1 MRVGL
6 HKFKFAEPHQNM
18 EVVSVGR
25 VIQARELLTKQSSF
39 EQFCSQFD
47 WYDFKILGSFLTK
60 LPFPRDTTTQSLHS
74 LFQLF
79 KSRGTAISK
88 MTISRRLNRM
98 ALLGLLRKLPKTNPA
113 FYEIA
118 RGQEELVRR
127 IVYFKHTEECLGI
140 MEMGRKD
147 ENAM

>member
-1 MRVGL
+1 M
-6 HKFKFAEPHQNM
+6 KFVE
-18 EVVSVGR
+18 EVL
-25 VIQARELLTKQSSF
+25 QKQPSF

-79 KSRGTAISK
+79 KSRGIAISK
-88 MTISRRLNRM
+88 MTISRRLNRLVM
-98 ALLGLLRKLPKTNPA
+98 LGLLRKLSKTNPA

-118 RGQEELVRR
+118 RGQEEVVKR
-127 IVYFKHTEECLGI
+127 IAYFKHTEECLGI
-140 MEMGRKD
+140 MEMNHKD
-147 ENAM
+147 EKRM